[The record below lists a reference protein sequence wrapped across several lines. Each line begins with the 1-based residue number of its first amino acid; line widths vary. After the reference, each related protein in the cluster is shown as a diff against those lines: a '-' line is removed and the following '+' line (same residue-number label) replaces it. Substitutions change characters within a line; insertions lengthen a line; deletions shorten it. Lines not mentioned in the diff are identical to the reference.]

1 MRAGFNRR
9 KLRSMLSE
17 VYTDEGA
24 AIWMNRPHPRWS
36 GLTVPEMVARGRG
49 DEVMRAAESL
59 LGQVAT

>member
-1 MRAGFNRR
+1 
-9 KLRSMLSE
+9 MLSE